1 MSIRSAPIRCRQTF
15 SLGNGIRD
23 SRPDRGEQ
31 ATPGWHELQF
41 DTGGLSSGGLRLGM
55 DGPTRTQTLT
65 VVRCEEGSIGIRHY
79 GLLVAVGAVA
89 EVFHHPRGQFGRA
102 VEVFFRVVSLTFI
115 EAVRAEEARIGGV
128 GAVLHASEVLFEAL
142 MEG

>member
-1 MSIRSAPIRCRQTF
+1 MQADLFTWKRYQGGAPGRWGAGDAGPARTAT
-15 SLGNGIRD
+15 RHR
-23 SRPDRGEQ
+23 RPVQ
-31 ATPGWHELQF
+31 W
-41 DTGGLSSGGLRLGM
+41 GGFLRLGM
-55 DGPTRTQTLT
+55 GGPTRTQTLT
-65 VVRCEEGSIGIRHY
+65 AVRGAGTGIRHY

-89 EVFHHPRGQFGRA
+89 EVFHHPRGQLGRA

-142 MEG
+142 IEG